1 MEQLL
6 KDINNFENRE
16 TRRNALSEVIKIM
29 KATGKVLATKD
40 PVSALVSP
48 EDFDPQNAD
57 SAWRI
62 SDGRFVQI
70 PIKKP
75 LSECMFVKF

>member
-6 KDINNFENRE
+6 KDINNFENGE
-16 TRRNALSEVIKIM
+16 ISRNALAEVIKIM
-29 KATGKVLATKD
+29 KATGKVLVTKD
-40 PVSALVSP
+40 STSTLVNS
-48 EDFDPQNAD
+48 EDFDPLNAD

-75 LSECMFVKF
+75 LSECMFAKF